1 MEELLIAIIQFVLEL
16 LLEVLANLPIDWPS
30 RKRSA
35 PESANVAWRC
45 LLWCGGGA
53 LLGGL
58 SLLPLPHSLIQLP
71 ALRIANLVLAPP
83 LSGALSWWLTQR
95 HSRHNANLL
104 PRYHFW
110 RAFAF
115 TLGLVAVRFAYVS

>member
-1 MEELLIAIIQFVLEL
+1 MEELLTVIIQFVLEL

-30 RKRSA
+30 RKRST
-35 PESANVAWRC
+35 PESTSVFWQC

-58 SLLPLPHSLIQLP
+58 SLLLLPHSLIQLP
-71 ALRIANLVLAPP
+71 PLRIANLLLAPL
-83 LSGALSWWLTQR
+83 LSGAVSWWLTQQ
-95 HSRHNANLL
+95 HSRRNANLL

-110 RAFAF
+110 RAFGF
-115 TLGLVAVRFAYVS
+115 TLGLVALRFAYAS